1 MRHFLMMESGAISQ
15 PAALNVRPRLNGIND
30 RLRAGKDA
38 LRAAAASSQSGDGRL
53 GGGF

>member
-1 MRHFLMMESGAISQ
+1 MPFPDESGAILQ

-30 RLRAGKDA
+30 RLRAGGDA
-38 LRAAAASSQSGDGRL
+38 LRAAAASNRGGDGRL